1 VSTIFPGLTP
11 ALHTGITFVVAQNAV
26 LGVVISALV
35 FVATAVYVAET
46 RRMRMLQ
53 ERIAATQAADQA
65 ENTRTMRRIADALER
80 LTPPPDEGNTPDEA
94 TH

>member
-1 VSTIFPGLTP
+1 
-11 ALHTGITFVVAQNAV
+11 
-26 LGVVISALV
+26 
-35 FVATAVYVAET
+35 
-46 RRMRMLQ
+46 LQ